1 MSQTLQLRPYQR
13 EAIDAVQAAWA
24 DGMQRPAVVLPT
36 GAGKGHPL
44 DTEVPTPDGLR
55 KWGDLQ
61 PGDLVFGSNGRPT
74 EVMDVYDRGVLP
86 SYRVTFSDGSSVV
99 TDAEHLWTVRDYAH
113 RRTSKEVRTLS
124 TTDLADLGL
133 RYERSNRWAVPV
145 SGTVTPDVELPVG
158 PYTLG
163 ALIANGYLSHT
174 SPVLTTP
181 DEHVAERIRAEH
193 DLSRQTVDETRW
205 CPRFVIKGVQRHI
218 RALGLC
224 VASRDKF
231 IPRQYLGAGTA
242 QRIALLQGL
251 MDNDGSSRDE
261 RRSVLYHTTS
271 PQLAE
276 DVRELVC
283 SLGGTATVGS
293 VERVQPG
300 SGKAYESLTVR
311 ILMPSDVQAISTP
324 RKIRSTGPRRTFE
337 PRRTIV
343 AVERVEDQEIRCI
356 RVAAPDSLYQVT
368 RHYIVT
374 HNTVV
379 FSRMAAEHI
388 AEHGTRVVILVH
400 RDELADQTLDKLKQ
414 TEPGLFTGKV
424 KAAAD
429 NVAADVMVCSVQT
442 LARETRF
449 NRLLDSQK
457 TCGPV
462 GLVITDECFPAGTL
476 VGGSPIESLKPGD
489 VVPTWNEETG
499 REETRP
505 VRRVMRKRPAAM
517 VRVTLADGTSFAC
530 TPNHP
535 ILTTRGWCPAGM
547 LWKDAHVVSFTRSAA
562 GGDDLHGV
570 RGACGADAEGPQGLV
585 PSERPG
591 VLLGRLPGHLGA
603 AGRIT
608 ADGADESGARL
619 GPDAPEQPDAQRGG
633 PGADVRHAQA
643 HWAPAAAAGRERFG
657 SDGAAAQTCGVPGLG
672 DRDGHSAEGR
682 RDAVA
687 LPGGHRASVDAG
699 RRGGG
704 RGVPLLA
711 GPPSLRPEEGRKAV
725 GARVVGVQVLEPGRE
740 GTYGGVCP
748 DGFVYNIEVDTTHT
762 YLIGEGIVVHNCHHA
777 AAISYRNILVGL
789 GCYSGMPGT
798 RAVGFTATLARGD
811 GQGLGDVWE
820 DAVYT
825 RSPLWMM
832 AKGHLVDI
840 RSKLIDVDTLHLG
853 DVKRSKGDY
862 QAKDLGDAM
871 MEAGGPQI
879 IAKVLEEH
887 AADRRSPIVFTPTV
901 EVARATA
908 EALPSAAYVHGG
920 TPREERL
927 NIYRRFR
934 TGEVRTLVNC
944 MVLTEGADF
953 PFADCAV
960 IARPT
965 KSQPLFIQMLGRVL
979 RPSPATDKRD
989 ALALILAGE
998 GGSLCTLVDLEPGAQ
1013 IRAVEDGETLAEAY
1027 EREESRKES
1036 KVPAG
1041 SLRFELRHRDIDL
1054 FKASA
1059 AYSWLRTNAG
1069 VQFIP
1074 LGDNGEILI
1083 WPSREETEKWD
1094 VAYAPPR
1101 GTWERLHEGLDLGM
1115 AMAWA
1120 ETEATDRSSLNMTRT
1135 AAWRK
1140 KPASPKLVGLLRYA
1154 GHTVPEGIRA
1164 GLASDLFAVTIAS
1177 RKLDRFVR

>member
-74 EVMDVYDRGVLP
+74 EVTDVYDRGVLP
-86 SYRVTFSDGSSVV
+86 AFRVTFSDGSSVV

-124 TTDLADLGL
+124 TVDIADLGL

-145 SGTVTPDVELPVG
+145 SGTITPDADLPVG

-163 ALIANGYLSHT
+163 SLIANGYLAHT
-174 SPVLTTP
+174 SPILTTP
-181 DEHVAERIRAEH
+181 DEHVAERVRAEH
-193 DLSRQTVDETRW
+193 EVTRARVDETKY
-205 CPRFVIKGVQRHI
+205 CPRFVVRGIQHHI
-218 RALGLC
+218 RTMGLG
-224 VASRDKF
+224 VTSADKF
-231 IPRQYLGAGTA
+231 IPRRYLEAGTA

-261 RRSVLYHTTS
+261 RRSVMYHTTS

-283 SLGGTATVGS
+283 SLGGTASVGS
-293 VERVQPG
+293 VERVQPS
-300 SGKAYESLTVR
+300 SGKAYDSLVVR
-311 ILMPSDVQAISTP
+311 ILMPSDTPAISTP
-324 RKIRSTGPRRTFE
+324 RKIRTNGPRRTFE

-343 AVERVEDQEIRCI
+343 AVERVADQEIRCI

-368 RHYIVT
+368 RHHIVT

-400 RDELADQTLDKLKQ
+400 RDELADQTLNKLKQ
-414 TEPGLFTGKV
+414 TEPSLFTGKV
-424 KAAAD
+424 KAKDD
-429 NVAADVMVCSVQT
+429 NIAADVMVCSVQT

-449 NRLLDSQK
+449 NRLVDSQEK
-457 TCGPV
+457 CGKV
-462 GLVITDECFPAGTL
+462 GLVIVDEA
-476 VGGSPIESLKPGD
+476 
-489 VVPTWNEETG
+489 
-499 REETRP
+499 
-505 VRRVMRKRPAAM
+505 
-517 VRVTLADGTSFAC
+517 
-530 TPNHP
+530 
-535 ILTTRGWCPAGM
+535 
-547 LWKDAHVVSFTRSAA
+547 
-562 GGDDLHGV
+562 
-570 RGACGADAEGPQGLV
+570 
-585 PSERPG
+585 
-591 VLLGRLPGHLGA
+591 
-603 AGRIT
+603 
-608 ADGADESGARL
+608 
-619 GPDAPEQPDAQRGG
+619 
-633 PGADVRHAQA
+633 
-643 HWAPAAAAGRERFG
+643 
-657 SDGAAAQTCGVPGLG
+657 
-672 DRDGHSAEGR
+672 
-682 RDAVA
+682 
-687 LPGGHRASVDAG
+687 
-699 RRGGG
+699 
-704 RGVPLLA
+704 
-711 GPPSLRPEEGRKAV
+711 
-725 GARVVGVQVLEPGRE
+725 
-740 GTYGGVCP
+740 
-748 DGFVYNIEVDTTHT
+748 
-762 YLIGEGIVVHNCHHA
+762 HHA
-777 AAISYRNILVGL
+777 AAVSYRNILAGL

-832 AKGHLVDI
+832 SRGHLVDVKS
-840 RSKLIDVDTLHLG
+840 RLIDVDTLHLG
-853 DVKRSKGDY
+853 DVKRSRGDY

-927 NIYRRFR
+927 NIYRQFR

-953 PFADCAV
+953 PFSDCAV

-965 KSQPLFIQMLGRVL
+965 KSEPLFVQMCGRVL
-979 RPSPATDKRD
+979 RPSPATGKED
-989 ALALILAGE
+989 ALVLILAGE
-998 GGSLCTLVDLEPGAQ
+998 GGSLCTLVDLEPGFEGKVA
-1013 IRAVEDGETLAEAY
+1013 DGETLADAY
-1027 EREESRKES
+1027 VREESRKDET
-1036 KVPAG
+1036 VPAG
-1041 SLRFELRHRDIDL
+1041 SLRFELKHRDIDL
-1054 FKASA
+1054 FRASA
-1059 AYSWLRTNAG
+1059 AYSWLRTHAG

-1074 LGDNGEILI
+1074 LGDNGEIVL
-1083 WPSREETEKWD
+1083 WPSRDEPEKWD

-1101 GTWERLHEGLDLGM
+1101 GTWEKLHEGLDLGI

-1120 ETEATDRSSLNMTRT
+1120 ETEASDRSALNMTRT

-1154 GHTVPEGIRA
+1154 GQSVPEGIRA

-1177 RKLDRFVR
+1177 RKLDRFVPRSGSGTA